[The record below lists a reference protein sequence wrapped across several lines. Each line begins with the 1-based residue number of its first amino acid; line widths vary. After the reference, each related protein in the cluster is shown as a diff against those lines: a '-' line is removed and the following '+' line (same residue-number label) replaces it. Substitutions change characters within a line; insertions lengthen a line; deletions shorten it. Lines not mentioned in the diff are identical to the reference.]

1 MLFALVRVA
10 MIISSNTQRGKAQ
23 IKRQETFDALRKETK
38 WRMSKALKAREAKI
52 TKTLEKLPL
61 KDVIK

>member
-1 MLFALVRVA
+1 